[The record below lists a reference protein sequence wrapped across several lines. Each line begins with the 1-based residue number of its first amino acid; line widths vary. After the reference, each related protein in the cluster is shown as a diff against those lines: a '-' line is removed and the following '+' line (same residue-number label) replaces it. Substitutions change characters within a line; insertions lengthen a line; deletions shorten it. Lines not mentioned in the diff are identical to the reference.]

1 VQGESVTKP
10 LKSVTPRGQP
20 SSDLGCFWN
29 SIWEII
35 PRAVLTPP
43 RLGMAP
49 PGTSA
54 SLTPALKIE
63 SEPLEPEASREE
75 VKAEDPTVVEPK
87 ALPGVEK

>member
-1 VQGESVTKP
+1 
-10 LKSVTPRGQP
+10 
-20 SSDLGCFWN
+20 
-29 SIWEII
+29 
-35 PRAVLTPP
+35 
-43 RLGMAP
+43 MAP